1 LPGAHIPRTNI
12 LLYYNCPLYVTSVK
26 NITYRFC
33 NTNTLS
39 LLVKTANFGTDG
51 RFTTVD
57 VQPTFH
63 IQRVAMLKIRFQAK
77 FCIPSPKRSSSPSHK
92 LNNFSTRLSR
102 CHFIF
107 WGKTKTKTKCCLT
120 QTERICMIY
129 YHTSFHKSKVSD
141 ANVLLPYTFA
151 RPPSCYRSLDVVFV
165 AVTLTV

>member
-1 LPGAHIPRTNI
+1 M
-12 LLYYNCPLYVTSVK
+12 
-26 NITYRFC
+26 YRFC
-33 NTNTLS
+33 TTNKLS
-39 LLVKTANFGTDG
+39 LLVKTAKFRNDG

-57 VQPTFH
+57 VQATFH

-92 LNNFSTRLSR
+92 LKNFSTRLSS

-107 WGKTKTKTKCCLT
+107 WGKTKTKTKHCLT

-151 RPPSCYRSLDVVFV
+151 RPPRCYCSLYVYVFA
-165 AVTLTV
+165 AVTLTE